1 LRIDA
6 QVVLVVEAENSKGQN
21 NLPSLGGANKPT
33 RSGAEPRLGGEAAL
47 PYLVGALGGEE
58 THERWRAAQ
67 ALGQIGGRAITEL
80 VEALGDPRDNVRKAA
95 STALYAIGE
104 AGLAPLI
111 DSLPEA
117 DPPTRREIVRLVGMI
132 GAQAPDEE
140 PRAAVLSALAGAL
153 AEPDAVVRAQAVE
166 GLGWLGDPAAVP
178 DLLDA
183 LADGEETVRLKA
195 ASALVLIGG
204 GQAAEGLRQA
214 ASEGDPEVRRLA
226 AWTLEAVERGEAA
239 NLTDPDELSIH

>member
-1 LRIDA
+1 MRVA
-6 QVVLVVEAENSKGQN
+6 GAKHSKGQN

-47 PYLVGALGGEE
+47 PYLVGALGGDE

-67 ALGQIGGRAITEL
+67 ALGQIGGRAIAEL

-111 DSLPEA
+111 EALPEA
-117 DPPTRREIVRLVGMI
+117 NPPTRREIIRLLGMI
-132 GAQAPDEE
+132 GAQAADEE
-140 PRAAVLSALAGAL
+140 LRAAALAALAGVL
-153 AEPDAVVRAQAVE
+153 AEPDAAVRAQAVE
-166 GLGWLGDPAAVP
+166 GLGWLGDPAVVP

-183 LADGEETVRLKA
+183 LADADDDVRLKA

-204 GQAAEGLRQA
+204 AQAAEGLRRA

-226 AWTLEAVERGEAA
+226 AWTLEAVERG
-239 NLTDPDELSIH
+239 NDSIDLAI